1 MASWIA
7 EGRPVE
13 QVPQVSVED
22 LQRSLNEDPGGIQ
35 VVDVRR
41 ASEWQ
46 GGHIPGAMLKPL
58 DNLAKTLRDLDPTRP
73 IAVHCKGGYRS
84 SAAASLL
91 QRAGYSHVMD
101 VKGGF
106 DAWRA
111 CNLPV
116 AGVTG

>member
-1 MASWIA
+1 M
-7 EGRPVE
+7 E
-13 QVPQVSVED
+13 QVPQVSAED
-22 LQRSLNEDPGGIQ
+22 LQRSLSEDPGGIQ

-41 ASEWQ
+41 APEWQ
-46 GGHIPGAMLKPL
+46 GGHIPGAILKPL
-58 DNLAKTLRDLDPTRP
+58 DNLALTLSDLDPTRP

-84 SAAASLL
+84 AVEASLL
-91 QRAGYSHVMD
+91 QRAGYRQVMD

-116 AGVTG
+116 AVVTG